1 MTKNEKVIRL
11 LTIKESSNEAEVIA
25 SMMRNAGY
33 AIRST
38 NVEDGEDL
46 QEALAQQTWDL
57 VIASQDCVP
66 ERVI

>member
-33 AIRST
+33 AIRSS
-38 NVEDGEDL
+38 NVEDAEDL
-46 QEALAQQTWDL
+46 QEALAQQT
-57 VIASQDCVP
+57 
-66 ERVI
+66 